1 MLCSTVGLHTVCLLQ
16 GFKDL
21 SVEARYKTW
30 TCGEDNTITLGCFEA
45 RPEDEGDYKA
55 SNDDFLSRTSG
66 MFYLFYFYLL
76 RFFIVV
82 AVLK

>member
-1 MLCSTVGLHTVCLLQ
+1 MWGDLSLVQ

-45 RPEDEGDYKA
+45 RPEDEGDYKVEM
-55 SNDDFLSRTSG
+55 DR
-66 MFYLFYFYLL
+66 LL
-76 RFFIVV
+76 
-82 AVLK
+82 

>member
-1 MLCSTVGLHTVCLLQ
+1 MWTGLWGDLSLVQ

-45 RPEDEGDYKA
+45 RPEDEGDYKVEM
-55 SNDDFLSRTSG
+55 DR
-66 MFYLFYFYLL
+66 LL
-76 RFFIVV
+76 
-82 AVLK
+82 

>member
-1 MLCSTVGLHTVCLLQ
+1 LQ

-45 RPEDEGDYKA
+45 RPEDEGDYKVI
-55 SNDDFLSRTSG
+55 NDDISNISFVYVCKCKGTALE
-66 MFYLFYFYLL
+66 
-76 RFFIVV
+76 
-82 AVLK
+82 APHK

>member
-55 SNDDFLSRTSG
+55 SNDDFCRELLACFT
-66 MFYLFYFYLL
+66 FIYLDLL
-76 RFFIVV
+76 FFIAV